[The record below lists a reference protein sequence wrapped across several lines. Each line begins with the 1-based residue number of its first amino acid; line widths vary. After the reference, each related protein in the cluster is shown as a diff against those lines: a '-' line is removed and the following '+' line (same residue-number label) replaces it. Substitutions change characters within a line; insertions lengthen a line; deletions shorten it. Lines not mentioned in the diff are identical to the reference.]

1 MRGAVGGVGHSSIP
15 VPAVGLGACIPKTE
29 VGAQGAKTHRHSI
42 SAAAAYQG
50 GQDEGAVAI
59 NVNQN
64 QVKSIQIQTPAA
76 HLGPAI

>member
-1 MRGAVGGVGHSSIP
+1 MRGAVGGVRHSSIP
-15 VPAVGLGACIPKTE
+15 VPAVGLAACIPKTE

>member
-1 MRGAVGGVGHSSIP
+1 MRGAVGGVRHSSIP

-42 SAAAAYQG
+42 SAAECCLPRWH
-50 GQDEGAVAI
+50 EGAVAI